1 MFNQAEVFANASI
14 DINAN
19 ICRLVIDSV
28 AILKKD
34 SEFSEKY
41 LNKILMF
48 IKEAFIEIDK
58 FIFRDKKYVIN
69 KQLFKLYWCLEA
81 LKLFVDAGL
90 ISMLTIDDTFRCFDG
105 NRCCHAHFR
114 CDKCGRIVDLQ
125 MKKDFLSLVEGL
137 ETYTINDAQLYLKG
151 LCPACKNKK

>member
-1 MFNQAEVFANASI
+1 MATRAELREELVKAGIRPSVQRLAIFEYVRQSCDHPTAEV
-14 DINAN
+14 
-19 ICRLVIDSV
+19 V
-28 AILKKD
+28 
-34 SEFSEKY
+34 Y
-41 LNKILMF
+41 
-48 IKEAFIEIDK
+48 EALCDELGSLSLTTV
-58 FIFRDKKYVIN
+58 YN
-69 KQLFKLYWCLEA
+69 T

-125 MKKDFLSLVEGL
+125 MKKDFLTLVEGL

>member
-1 MFNQAEVFANASI
+1 MISKMDMATKAELREELIKAGIRPSVQRLAIFEYVRQSCEHPTAEV
-14 DINAN
+14 
-19 ICRLVIDSV
+19 V
-28 AILKKD
+28 
-34 SEFSEKY
+34 Y
-41 LNKILMF
+41 
-48 IKEAFIEIDK
+48 EALCDELGSLSLTTV
-58 FIFRDKKYVIN
+58 YN
-69 KQLFKLYWCLEA
+69 T

-114 CDKCGRIVDLQ
+114 CDRCGRIVDLQ

-137 ETYTINDAQLYLKG
+137 DAYSINDAQLYLKG